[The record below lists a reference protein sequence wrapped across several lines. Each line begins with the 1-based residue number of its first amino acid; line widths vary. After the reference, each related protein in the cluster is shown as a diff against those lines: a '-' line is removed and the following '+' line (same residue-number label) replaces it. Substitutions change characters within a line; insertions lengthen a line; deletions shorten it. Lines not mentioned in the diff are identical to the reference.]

1 VVNKDEYNCNIYTV
15 AAEGAKAAFAPGG
28 ICILAGTAR
37 ERILSPRFQHSRGT
51 AYWLQEFWKLAFKS
65 WDVHI
70 EVSMN
75 CDYFEYLSIL

>member
-1 VVNKDEYNCNIYTV
+1 VNKDEYNCNIYAV

-51 AYWLQEFWKLAFKS
+51 AY
-65 WDVHI
+65 
-70 EVSMN
+70 
-75 CDYFEYLSIL
+75 